1 MRLINRQST
10 GQIKNVKEFAR
21 AETSLRNGNKTQY
34 RQAITRLAR
43 KIIKNKSMFNDFMSG
58 VKTYVV
64 DTNQTNKE
72 QFNPNTFVNYYIKEK
87 PTSIKYL
94 SATEEYNVFNDL
106 SMYDLKNNKRKYN
119 KLEGIQLYVQY
130 VLDAMIT
137 QHNKKLTEIENLE
150 NEYLN
155 RDEKFKSKYTKVD
168 VEKSVA
174 GVKTT
179 MDLTEFMHQ
188 FLNEDIINAKSK
200 KEAYIVLE
208 SYDEDTRNKILTF
221 DDSDDYRI
229 TKKGL
234 KETGSYTLLFINNL
248 AYALA
253 KSGWNDAYN
262 TVLEMIRKD
271 MIKEIYDT
279 YNSLN
284 LEIVWKYSEDSP
296 VDDGNGAYDDESRFV
311 EALEKAIED
320 KQDERHAAEK
330 KKSKK
335 QKTKKK

>member
-21 AETSLRNGNKTQY
+21 AETSLRTGNKTQY
-34 RQAITRLAR
+34 RQAISRLAR
-43 KIIKNKSMFNDFMSG
+43 KIIKNKSMFNEFMSG
-58 VKTYVV
+58 VKKYVV

-106 SMYDLKNNKRKYN
+106 SMYDLKNKKRKYN

-137 QHNKKLTEIENLE
+137 QHNKKLTDISDLE
-150 NEYLN
+150 YKYINKDN
-155 RDEKFKSKYTKVD
+155 KFKSNYTKVD

-188 FLNEDIINAKSK
+188 FLNEDIINVKSK
-200 KEAYIVLE
+200 KETYLVLD
-208 SYDEDTRNKILTF
+208 SYDEDIRKKILTF
-221 DDSDDYRI
+221 NDDGSLD
-229 TKKGL
+229 KKSL
-234 KETGSYTLLFINNL
+234 RELDSYTLLFINNL

-262 TVLEMIRKD
+262 KVLEMIRKD
-271 MIKEIYDT
+271 MIKEIYEI

-284 LEIVWKYSEDSP
+284 IELVWKYSEDSP
-296 VDDGNGAYDDESRFV
+296 IDDGNGSYDNESKLV
-311 EALEKAIED
+311 EALEKAIEA
-320 KQDERHAAEK
+320 KQDERHAAEN